1 MKAKV
6 NTEIETKK
14 RPFKYYVNKLP
25 KFGVYIFLILV
36 SIIMLLPFLWMFFS
50 SFKPISEI
58 FTYPPQII
66 GKTFTLNNYITLFKE
81 HAFAQA
87 FFNSSY
93 IAVLSTAGS
102 VFFCALGGYAF
113 AKFEFKGK
121 AILFVIVLGSMMIP
135 GEVTMVPLYIVFK
148 KLGWINSHIGLIVP
162 GLANAFGIFFMR
174 QYMSGLSNEIIES
187 GRIDGCSEFGI
198 FTKLILPIVKP
209 AVGSLGIIFF
219 MNSWNNFL
227 WPLIILK
234 SQSKLTL
241 AVALQSL
248 QQGIR
253 TPYDLIMAGSVVSV
267 VPLIIIF
274 LLFQNQF
281 IAGMTAGAVKE

>member
-1 MKAKV
+1 
-6 NTEIETKK
+6 
-14 RPFKYYVNKLP
+14 
-25 KFGVYIFLILV
+25 
-36 SIIMLLPFLWMFFS
+36 
-50 SFKPISEI
+50 
-58 FTYPPQII
+58 
-66 GKTFTLNNYITLFKE
+66 
-81 HAFAQA
+81 
-87 FFNSSY
+87 
-93 IAVLSTAGS
+93 
-102 VFFCALGGYAF
+102 
-113 AKFEFKGK
+113 
-121 AILFVIVLGSMMIP
+121 
-135 GEVTMVPLYIVFK
+135 
-148 KLGWINSHIGLIVP
+148 
-162 GLANAFGIFFMR
+162 MR

-198 FTKLILPIVKP
+198 FTKHILPIVKP